1 MAMAK
6 MVVGKWMMLIAL
18 LATALLVAATTKEK
32 AQTTP
37 KPKGPKH
44 PLTSIPPRE

>member
-1 MAMAK
+1 MFVINQW
-6 MVVGKWMMLIAL
+6 MVLIAL
-18 LATALLVAATTKEK
+18 LATALVVATKEK
-32 AQTTP
+32 FQTAP